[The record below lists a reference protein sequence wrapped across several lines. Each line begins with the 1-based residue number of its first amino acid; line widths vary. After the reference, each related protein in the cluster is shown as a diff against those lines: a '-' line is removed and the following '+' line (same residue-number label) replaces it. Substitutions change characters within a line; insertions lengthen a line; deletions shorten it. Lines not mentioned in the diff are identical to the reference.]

1 LHLRLLRLFLGF
13 AALAW
18 GVSAVG
24 VFASWSEAATL
35 LEGLGAKPIAY
46 DPMLDYWLR
55 MASGAFALVGVWYLV
70 LMIWPGKFHAAIPWF
85 GALMLVEG
93 LILLVHGL
101 RFAAV
106 PILRRHRRLF
116 HRWRWNT
123 FLFPPRETAEL
134 NHGARLC
141 PAERDQPQ
149 QLRKDWPAEIRLML
163 QSFSNCCGWSPTQ
176 PRSIPIISTN
186 FLEFANPA
194 RFMDS
199 VRRFFTGTL

>member
-1 LHLRLLRLFLGF
+1 MNLRLLKLFLGF

-24 VFASWSEAATL
+24 IFASWSEAATL

-55 MASGAFALVGVWYLV
+55 MASGVFALVGVWYLV

-101 RFAAV
+101 RLHLPPFPFYGDTAACFIGGGG
-106 PILRRHRRLF
+106 ILFLSRHAK
-116 HRWRWNT
+116 
-123 FLFPPRETAEL
+123 PEKPD
-134 NHGARLC
+134 C
-141 PAERDQPQ
+141 P
-149 QLRKDWPAEIRLML
+149 
-163 QSFSNCCGWSPTQ
+163 
-176 PRSIPIISTN
+176 
-186 FLEFANPA
+186 
-194 RFMDS
+194 
-199 VRRFFTGTL
+199 